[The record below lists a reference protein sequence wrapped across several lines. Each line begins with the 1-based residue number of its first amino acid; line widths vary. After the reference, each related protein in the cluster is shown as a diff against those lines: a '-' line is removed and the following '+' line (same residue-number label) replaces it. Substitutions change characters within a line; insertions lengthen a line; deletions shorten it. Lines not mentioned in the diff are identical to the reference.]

1 MSGNRGPAT
10 DEHERLWKMI
20 GGQLAVSD
28 QPRASDDE
36 RCFRGLFQ
44 VSDPNGVSPQKVLNL
59 GCPVVCSS
67 QVGPP
72 LAAHGE
78 VEKIGISGYNGES
91 IGPCIFPDTFVR
103 CVPRQTGVE
112 HVRRIRKELR
122 KAAYELRREIRVE
135 QKLQRDTRCR
145 PACEA

>member
-1 MSGNRGPAT
+1 
-10 DEHERLWKMI
+10 MI

-59 GCPVVCSS
+59 GCPVVAVLKLDHLWRRTT
-67 QVGPP
+67 QT
-72 LAAHGE
+72 GE
-78 VEKIGISGYNGES
+78 AEKIGISGYDREA
-91 IGPCIFPDTFVR
+91 IGPCIFPNTFVR

-112 HVRRIRKELR
+112 YVRRIRKELR
-122 KAAYELRREIRVE
+122 ETAYKLGREICV
-135 QKLQRDTRCR
+135 K
-145 PACEA
+145 